1 MIKIKEK
8 RKSKKKIF
16 FIILFLFNL
25 DAISFA
31 NNNDCKDFKK
41 FSLEYV
47 KCKGNIV
54 KDKTISAGQ
63 NIIKD
68 TKDYQNK
75 EWSKEKTKIDKVKD
89 KTKNKIDKAKE
100 KILN

>member
-1 MIKIKEK
+1 M
-8 RKSKKKIF
+8 KKAIF
-16 FIILFLFNL
+16 LTILIILNINSYSL
-25 DAISFA
+25 A
-31 NNNDCKDFKK
+31 NNGNCKKFKK
-41 FSLEYV
+41 FSAEYF

-75 EWSKEKTKIDKVKD
+75 EWSEGKKKINN
-89 KTKNKIDKAKE
+89 TKE
-100 KILN
+100 KINKTKKKVLN

>member
-75 EWSKEKTKIDKVKD
+75 EWSKEKSKMNKAKEKI
-89 KTKNKIDKAKE
+89 NKAKE

>member
-1 MIKIKEK
+1 MTKIKK
-8 RKSKKKIF
+8 RKRNRKIIF
-16 FIILFLFNL
+16 FIIFFLLNL
-25 DAISFA
+25 NSICFA
-31 NNNDCKDFKK
+31 NNNDCKKFKK
-41 FSLEYV
+41 FSVEYV

-75 EWSKEKTKIDKVKD
+75 EWSEEKSKMNKAKEKI
-89 KTKNKIDKAKE
+89 NKAKE

>member
-1 MIKIKEK
+1 MTKIKK
-8 RKSKKKIF
+8 RKKNRIIF
-16 FIILFLFNL
+16 FIIFFLLNL
-25 DAISFA
+25 NSICFA
-31 NNNDCKDFKK
+31 NNNDCKKFKK
-41 FSLEYV
+41 FSVEYV

-75 EWSKEKTKIDKVKD
+75 EWSEEKSKMNKAKEKI
-89 KTKNKIDKAKE
+89 NKAKE